1 MPGQRRRFPFRQLQ
15 ATRCCWP
22 LAAACLQQNKTVL
35 SLAKELQ
42 QAGSDCRP
50 SFPPPPNPA
59 AAAQT
64 YLTTSTQIALLQE
77 QKNLMHHELET
88 LQSLNHSIAEAL
100 QQKIAGKE
108 QALQAAGRKIR
119 NLAARTEMLQQRLTK
134 HQAGA
139 HKGSRHLKPRL
150 LRFITQLW
158 TPSRGQ
164 TRGSKA

>member
-1 MPGQRRRFPFRQLQ
+1 
-15 ATRCCWP
+15 
-22 LAAACLQQNKTVL
+22 
-35 SLAKELQ
+35 
-42 QAGSDCRP
+42 
-50 SFPPPPNPA
+50 
-59 AAAQT
+59 
-64 YLTTSTQIALLQE
+64 
-77 QKNLMHHELET
+77 MHHELET